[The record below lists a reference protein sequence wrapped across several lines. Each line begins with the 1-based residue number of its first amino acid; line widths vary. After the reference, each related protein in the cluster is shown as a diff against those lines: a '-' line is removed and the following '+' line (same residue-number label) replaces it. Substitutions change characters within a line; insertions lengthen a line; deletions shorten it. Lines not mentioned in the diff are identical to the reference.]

1 MVRKQDQVL
10 RVTTRSETER
20 ESSEKQKEDR
30 VLAVERPQVRR
41 PKEKAV
47 ESVVMQELASEDVDP
62 GEGKSVAD
70 RPAGN
75 PEPGPVENESVV
87 EDEEEEDSSAE
98 EEDLLG
104 GSELF
109 EVKPKGKEEKDLVIP
124 PVKAGSG
131 SRAELIRELKSDPSL
146 EKWRALA
153 DKEEQ
158 GFCWDEGMM
167 YQAVTT
173 HTLEVAHLMVL
184 PRKFRGRVMNLAHER
199 SGHLG
204 ARKVKALVKQRF
216 VWPEMAKDIV
226 GHCQSCEICQ
236 TCKKSK
242 ARRVPLM
249 EREVLSEPFE
259 VLAMDL
265 VGPFPKVKGGYTYLL
280 TTICMSSR
288 WPEAIPLK
296 SITARAVAEGM
307 MQVFARTG
315 IPLQLLTDQGSQFV
329 GSLVAH
335 MCKDLQID
343 KIKTA
348 PECNGVVERMHGTLG
363 AMLTK
368 AAALGVDWVGQVP
381 FALFALR
388 SGIPSSAPSSLYMDI
403 V

>member
-1 MVRKQDQVL
+1 MRRLWNREERDTVVSGIVNGKEVSVVLNSGASVSVVPENMVGEEMKTGEFVSVMAFQSEVPVRLPLARVVFRINHLEWEEEVALAPVVKGQPGEVLCRFDVRSERGWELAGLVRKQDQVL

-47 ESVVMQELASEDVDP
+47 ESVVMQKLASEDVDP

-87 EDEEEEDSSAE
+87 EDDEEEDSSAE

-259 VLAMDL
+259 VLAMDE
-265 VGPFPKVKGGYTYLL
+265 K
-280 TTICMSSR
+280 
-288 WPEAIPLK
+288 
-296 SITARAVAEGM
+296 EGR
-307 MQVFARTG
+307 VH
-315 IPLQLLTDQGSQFV
+315 LLTD
-329 GSLVAH
+329 
-335 MCKDLQID
+335 
-343 KIKTA
+343 
-348 PECNGVVERMHGTLG
+348 NY
-363 AMLTK
+363 
-368 AAALGVDWVGQVP
+368 
-381 FALFALR
+381 
-388 SGIPSSAPSSLYMDI
+388 LYEQ
-403 V
+403 